1 MTMGIAMAHDNT
13 ALVKV
18 YLGQMPGRV
27 ALPPGH
33 VVVAVDGMER
43 AGFEYEAFKAER
55 NAFLEI
61 NPPGPGTDLTFVPV
75 SSHYGD
81 MILRRGDH
89 IDWYDGPT
97 LAEALGV

>member
-1 MTMGIAMAHDNT
+1 MNATQASGGSA
-13 ALVKV
+13 ALVKFEI
-18 YLGQMPGRV
+18 GHAPGRIP
-27 ALPPGH
+27 LPPGR

-55 NAFLEI
+55 NAFLAL
-61 NPPGPGTDLTFVPV
+61 NPPLSGTDLTFIPV

-81 MILRRGDH
+81 MIIRRGTH

-97 LAEALGV
+97 LAEALGI

>member
-1 MTMGIAMAHDNT
+1 MNSSGPMEHSST
-13 ALVKV
+13 ALLKV
-18 YLGQMPGRV
+18 DLGRVPGRV
-27 ALPPGH
+27 PLPPGR

-43 AGFEYEAFKAER
+43 AGFEYETFKAEKI
-55 NAFLEI
+55 AFLEI

-81 MILRRGDH
+81 MILRRGER

>member
-1 MTMGIAMAHDNT
+1 MTMSPTVEYWST

-18 YLGQMPGRV
+18 HLGQAPSRIP
-27 ALPPGH
+27 LPPGH
-33 VVVAVDGMER
+33 VVIAVDGMER
-43 AGFEYEAFKAER
+43 AGFEYAAFKAEKS
-55 NAFLEI
+55 AFLEL
-61 NPPGPGTDLTFVPV
+61 NPPGPETDLTFVPV

>member
-1 MTMGIAMAHDNT
+1 MD
-13 ALVKV
+13 
-18 YLGQMPGRV
+18 
-27 ALPPGH
+27 
-33 VVVAVDGMER
+33 
-43 AGFEYEAFKAER
+43 
-55 NAFLEI
+55 AFLEL
-61 NPPGPGTDLTFVPV
+61 NPPGPETDLTFVPV

>member
-1 MTMGIAMAHDNT
+1 MTMSPTVEYSST

-18 YLGQMPGRV
+18 HLGQVPSRIP
-27 ALPPGH
+27 LPSGH

-43 AGFEYEAFKAER
+43 AGFEYEAFKAEKS
-55 NAFLEI
+55 AFLEL

>member
-1 MTMGIAMAHDNT
+1 MNHPAAVEYART
-13 ALVKV
+13 ALVKFEI
-18 YLGQMPGRV
+18 GCAPGRFN
-27 ALPPGH
+27 LPPGH

-43 AGFEYEAFKAER
+43 AGFEYEAFKSGR
-55 NAFLEI
+55 SAFLDL
-61 NPPGPGTDLTFVPV
+61 NPPRPGTELTFVPV

>member
-1 MTMGIAMAHDNT
+1 VNTQGVEVPST

-18 YLGQMPGRV
+18 NLGEAISRFPLPQGR
-27 ALPPGH
+27 
-33 VVVAVDGMER
+33 VVVAIDGMEK

-55 NAFLEI
+55 SAFLAL
-61 NPPGPGTDLTFVPV
+61 NPPSGETNISFVPM
-75 SSHYGD
+75 SSKYGD

-97 LAEALGV
+97 LAEALGE

>member
-1 MTMGIAMAHDNT
+1 MNTQSSPVAST

-18 YLGQMPGRV
+18 NLGEAISCFPLPQGR
-27 ALPPGH
+27 
-33 VVVAVDGMER
+33 VVVAIDGMEK

-55 NAFLEI
+55 SAFLAL
-61 NPPGPGTDLTFVPV
+61 NPPSQATDISFVPM
-75 SSHYGD
+75 SSKYGD

-97 LAEALGV
+97 LAEALGE